1 MLNYGGGSV
10 PVLDT
15 FNLPRQC
22 GFAAAKYRASAIA
35 APKISRGTCRG
46 NIACETRRFVP
57 LFFLRLPRQSP
68 VPDYFAAAKSRPRL
82 FCRGKVPT
90 QIILPRQ
97 SKKNNGTNR
106 RVSQAILPRQVPRLI
121 FGARLD
127 TLPRQNRFAA
137 AN

>member
-1 MLNYGGGSV
+1 MVVLYGGGSV

-15 FNLPRQC
+15 FNLPRQPQQLPRQKLA
-22 GFAAAKYRASAIA
+22 GALAAAISPAS
-35 APKISRGTCRG
+35 
-46 NIACETRRFVP
+46 ETRRFVP
-57 LFFLRLPRQSP
+57 LFFLSLPRQSLG
-68 VPDYFAAAKSRPRL
+68 PDYFAAAKSRPRL

-106 RVSQAILPRQVPRLI
+106 RVSQAILPWQVPLLI
-121 FGARLD
+121 FGAAIAEARY
-127 TLPRQNRFAA
+127 FAA